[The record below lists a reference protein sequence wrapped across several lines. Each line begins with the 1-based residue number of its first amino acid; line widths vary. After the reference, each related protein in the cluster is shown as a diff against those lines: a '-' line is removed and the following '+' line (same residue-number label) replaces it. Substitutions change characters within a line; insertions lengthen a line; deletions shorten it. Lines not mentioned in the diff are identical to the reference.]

1 MIYCNVLFVF
11 FYKPVKLVLDKFTS
25 IFLLSFLEANLC
37 SCLHFVCIHT
47 DVHRGPSVNTRTLG
61 KALLKCNSKESPCP
75 KGLFVSGSNIIDLGK
90 RCHLPALQMLNA
102 EPKVLDFSNRKLVL
116 FYWYEWGCC
125 YLCWLGIIVFS
136 NMEVPKYPSSGSSAI
151 TVTGGTKFVENPTVL
166 CPGYFQSAHFK
177 SVCRLSHGSL
187 SWVADN
193 ADPIF
198 TAQHVV
204 AILPQAIVGLFLYQ
218 VVFTGLSAQLF
229 VHKQLLL
236 TGASEC
242 SWHKNIFKPFF

>member
-1 MIYCNVLFVF
+1 MSEAVVTCVGWESLSSLIWKSQNI
-11 FYKPVKLVLDKFTS
+11 LVQEAVPSQLQVEQS
-25 IFLLSFLEANLC
+25 LLRTQLC
-37 SCLHFVCIHT
+37 CVQATF
-47 DVHRGPSVNTRTLG
+47 
-61 KALLKCNSKESPCP
+61 
-75 KGLFVSGSNIIDLGK
+75 
-90 RCHLPALQMLNA
+90 
-102 EPKVLDFSNRKLVL
+102 KVLIL
-116 FYWYEWGCC
+116 
-125 YLCWLGIIVFS
+125 
-136 NMEVPKYPSSGSSAI
+136 
-151 TVTGGTKFVENPTVL
+151 
-166 CPGYFQSAHFK
+166 

-204 AILPQAIVGLFLYQ
+204 AILPQATVGLFLYQ

-242 SWHKNIFKPFF
+242 S